1 MDDNIVICDEEP
13 VDDSGEQYKFYA
25 DEIAA
30 SEEMLQKWQK
40 RATKIV
46 DIYLGSAGSVTT
58 ANELTTGSDSGSL
71 NLFHTN
77 IQTLSS
83 MLYGNLPK
91 VDVSRRYADSSD
103 DVGRVAAETME
114 RMLNLDIQENGS
126 EYDSVLRSTL
136 FDRLVSCLGCAKV
149 RY

>member
-30 SEEMLQKWQK
+30 SEEMLHKWQK

-91 VDVSRRYADSSD
+91 VDVSRRYA
-103 DVGRVAAETME
+103 E
-114 RMLNLDIQENGS
+114 
-126 EYDSVLRSTL
+126 
-136 FDRLVSCLGCAKV
+136 
-149 RY
+149 